1 MRHLPVDVE
10 HLGIRV
16 AVPLLAIAALVLALW
31 GGPQLLDALALRGSQ
46 LGLCLLPAAIL
57 ASVGTAFL
65 SDRLLKRYWPSKR
78 ALLVDDEYLILRE
91 KDRPDQVIAWG
102 ARINLLAW
110 RFTIRRRG
118 RVPKGHVCLAA
129 QLLQDEKQL
138 TVYTFLNPKHSDRLE
153 HFEVFTPLV
162 PRSSLS
168 DGRLSL
174 RVAGEQRRLLQAE
187 DERWRNGAELTTED
201 FILLWGEIWRHRD
214 SFQV

>member
-1 MRHLPVDVE
+1 MKRLPVDVE
-10 HLGIRV
+10 HVGIRV
-16 AVPLLAIAALVLALW
+16 AVPLLTIAVLALVLWANPRL
-31 GGPQLLDALALRGSQ
+31 QDMLNLRDSQ
-46 LGLCLLPAAIL
+46 LGLCLLPVGIL

-65 SDRLLKRYWPSKR
+65 SDRLLKRYWPSNR
-78 ALLVDDEYLILRE
+78 ELLVDDRYLVLRE
-91 KDRPDQVIAWG
+91 KNRPEQIIEWG

-118 RVPKGHVCLAA
+118 RVPKGYVCLAA

-153 HFEVFTPLV
+153 HFEAFTPLV
-162 PRSSLS
+162 PRSSLN

-174 RVAGEQRRLLQAE
+174 RVVGEQRRLLQAE
-187 DERWRNGAELTTED
+187 DERWRGGAELTTED
-201 FILLWGEIWRHRD
+201 FIFLWAEIWRHRD